1 MDGLLGFLTPDQQKM
16 AQQQALTQGLLGLG
30 SALLQ
35 SSTGAPGQPR
45 PRLGQVLGQALPAGL
60 QGYQGGIDQALRQII
75 AGQQMQ
81 EMQRQRQMQERQQ
94 QAQARLAQ
102 GLSPQQQEQ
111 VAAFGPEVLQ
121 KLTMPPPEEAY
132 TLSPGQTRF
141 RGGQQ
146 VAALPATPETKV
158 LKPGDVLVKNDEIVF
173 QVEPDKK
180 PTEYIRQDLGNSV
193 AFIDPVTLKT
203 VRVVLKDKDRKDVS
217 AGEDSTRKEFLAQA
231 KPYIEISQAYRKIEE
246 ATKVP
251 SAAGDVSL
259 VFAFMKIL
267 DPGSV
272 VREGEFATAQNAAGV
287 PDRIRAQYN
296 AAMSGQKLAPAQRED
311 FLNQA
316 KNLARSQKQMFES
329 QVIPQYQYIGQE
341 RGYDL
346 GKVISNPFQGLNLE
360 TGQRA
365 PAGQQRKP
373 LGQIFGGDN
382 RGTRGGQ

>member
-1 MDGLLGFLTPDQQKM
+1 MDGLLSYLSPDQQQM
-16 AQQQALTQGLLGLG
+16 AMQNARTQGLLGLG
-30 SALLQ
+30 AALLQ
-35 SSTGAPGQPR
+35 GSTGAPGQGK
-45 PRLGQVLGQALPAGL
+45 PRLGQILGQALPVGMQA
-60 QGYQGGIDQALRQII
+60 YQGGIDQTLQQILM
-75 AGQQMQ
+75 GQKMQ
-81 EMQRQRQMQERQQ
+81 EMQRQRKSQEEVAARQEQIRQTVMQNPDLMAAIPQVLQQ
-94 QAQARLAQ
+94 TGDVGAASQLAQAAKAMQ
-102 GLSPQQQEQ
+102 
-111 VAAFGPEVLQ
+111 PESRV
-121 KLTMPPPEEAY
+121 M
-132 TLSPGQTRF
+132 
-141 RGGQQ
+141 
-146 VAALPATPETKV
+146 
-158 LKPGDVLVKNDEIVF
+158 KPGEVLVKGNEIVF
-173 QVEPDKK
+173 QIEPDEK
-180 PTEYIRQDLGNSV
+180 PTDYIRQDLGNSV
-193 AFIDPVTLKT
+193 AFIDPTTLKT
-203 VRVVLKDKDRKDVS
+203 VKVVTKDKDQKDVS
-217 AGEDSTRKEFLAQA
+217 SGEDSTRKEFLAQA

-296 AAMSGQKLAPAQRED
+296 QAMKGEKLAPTQRED

-329 QVIPQYQYIGQE
+329 QLLPQYQYISQQ
-341 RGYDL
+341 RNYDL

-365 PAGQQRKP
+365 PAGQPGQPRKS
-373 LGQIFGGDN
+373 LDSIFGGGN